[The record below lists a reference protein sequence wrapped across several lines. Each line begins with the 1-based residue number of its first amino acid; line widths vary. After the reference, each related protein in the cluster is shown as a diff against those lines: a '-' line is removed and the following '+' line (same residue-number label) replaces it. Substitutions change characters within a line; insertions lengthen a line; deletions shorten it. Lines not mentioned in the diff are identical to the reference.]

1 VELLLVRHAIAF
13 NRDPD
18 RWPADGDRPL
28 TPQGEAR
35 FQKAARGLRTLVPSV
50 ELVLSS
56 PYTRAWRT
64 AEILTEET
72 GWPPP
77 QPSESLEAE
86 RSRADAVGA
95 IRSQAD
101 HGSLAL
107 VGHEP
112 NLSELASFLL
122 TGDERRLL
130 LEMKKGGVACLAL
143 PDGVAGGK
151 GVLRWVATPKML
163 RTMATEG

>member
-1 VELLLVRHAIAF
+1 M
-13 NRDPD
+13 
-18 RWPADGDRPL
+18 
-28 TPQGEAR
+28 
-35 FQKAARGLRTLVPSV
+35 
-50 ELVLSS
+50 
-56 PYTRAWRT
+56 
-64 AEILTEET
+64 
-72 GWPPP
+72 
-77 QPSESLEAE
+77 
-86 RSRADAVGA
+86 GA

-163 RTMATEG
+163 RAMATEG

>member
-1 VELLLVRHAIAF
+1 MELLLVRHAIAF

-28 TPQGEAR
+28 SPQGEAR
-35 FQKAARGLRTLVPSV
+35 FRKAARGLRTLVPSV

-72 GWPPP
+72 GWPAP
-77 QPSESLEAE
+77 QPSEALEAE
-86 RSRADAVGA
+86 RSRSEAVGA
-95 IRSQAD
+95 IRSEAG

-122 TGDERRLL
+122 TGSERRLL
-130 LEMKKGGVACLAL
+130 MEMKKGGVACLAL
-143 PDGVAGGK
+143 PDGLAGGK

-163 RTMATEG
+163 RAMATES